1 MFNITDTEVMLMGTN
16 NALARRATNTINQC
30 NAEIRR
36 LRAELAQVQAALK
49 DERAARL
56 FAEYELNKRH

>member
-1 MFNITDTEVMLMGTN
+1 MFTDTEAMLLSN
-16 NALARRATNTINQC
+16 NRADRAQAIRTINEC

-36 LRAELAQVQAALK
+36 LRAELAQARAALEN
-49 DERAARL
+49 ERAARL